1 MVVAQAFVN
10 LAVAA
15 GMFPV
20 TGVPLPLVSYGFS
33 SMLTMSA
40 ALALIHSALREVR
53 RHLPAENQEEVEGG
67 EQGIAPGAVPELGV
81 GAATD

>member
-1 MVVAQAFVN
+1 MVVGQAFVN
-10 LAVAA
+10 LAVVA
-15 GMFPV
+15 GIFPV

-53 RHLPAENQEEVEGG
+53 RHLPAEQPSEARPG
-67 EQGIAPGAVPELGV
+67 EDPELPV
-81 GAATD
+81 GAAASD